1 MTVALADR
9 RPTDDE
15 RAAIR
20 DAIGRATAVDG
31 TAPLSEQAVRALD
44 GRGDD
49 RHVIAVRDDVPVGYA
64 VVAAATDSAPQIAEL
79 VVHPDH
85 RGHGV
90 GTRLVDHV
98 LDGPEARVWAHGD
111 LPAAQRVAERL
122 DLVVAREL
130 LQMRRPSTEA
140 LPEPTTPEGIVVRTY
155 RPGDDAE
162 ILRVN
167 NAAFSWHPEQGG
179 WTQEDID
186 ERKAESWFDPVGL
199 FVATPADDDTRLL
212 GFHWTK
218 VHPPAGS
225 DPALGEVYVVGID
238 PAEQGRGLG
247 RVLTLAGVRHLVDA
261 GLPAV
266 LLYVEA
272 DNAAAV
278 HTYDRLGFT
287 RFHTDTAYARR

>member
-1 MTVALADR
+1 MHLADR
-9 RPTDDE
+9 RPTDSE
-15 RAAIR
+15 REAVEQAL
-20 DAIGRATAVDG
+20 DRATTVDG
-31 TAPLSEQAVRALD
+31 AAPLSEQAVRALRGHGD
-44 GRGDD
+44 GR
-49 RHVIAVRDDVPVGYA
+49 HVLALDGETVVGYA
-64 VVAAATDSAPQIAEL
+64 VVEAATDSAPQIAEV

-85 RGHGV
+85 RGRGV

-98 LDGPEARVWAHGD
+98 LDVPAARVWAHGL

-122 DLVVAREL
+122 DLTVAREL
-130 LQMRRPSTEA
+130 LQMRRPSTEP
-140 LPEPTTPEGIVVRTY
+140 LPDLTVPAGVSVRTY

-179 WTQEDID
+179 WTQADID
-186 ERKAESWFDPVGL
+186 ERTAESWFDPAGL

-287 RFHTDTAYARR
+287 RFHTDTAFARR

>member
-1 MTVALADR
+1 MTVVLADR
-9 RPTDDE
+9 RPTDGE
-15 RAAIR
+15 RAAIH
-20 DAIGRATAVDG
+20 DAIERAITVDG
-31 TAPLSEQAVRALD
+31 TAPLSEQGVRALD
-44 GRGDD
+44 GRGED
-49 RHVIAVRDDVPVGYA
+49 RHVVAMENDVPVGYA
-64 VVAAATDSAPQIAEL
+64 VVTAATESAPQIAEV
-79 VVHPDH
+79 VVHPDR

-98 LDGPEARVWAHGD
+98 LDVPGARVWAHGH

-122 DLVVAREL
+122 DLVIAREL
-130 LQMRRPSTEA
+130 LQMRRPSSEA
-140 LPEPTTPEGIVVRTY
+140 LPESTSPDGVVVRTY

-179 WTQEDID
+179 WTQADID
-186 ERKAESWFDPVGL
+186 ERKAESWFDPAGL

-218 VHPPAGS
+218 VHAPAGS

-261 GLPAV
+261 GLPEV

-287 RFHTDTAYARR
+287 RFHTDTAFARR